1 MHDLPGKSRR
11 RKGRRERGMVF
22 RVSAVF
28 AGEPEQVSLPR
39 GVGDAPPFPSSP
51 PELKLPPNPSLV

>member
-1 MHDLPGKSRR
+1 
-11 RKGRRERGMVF
+11 MVF
-22 RVSAVF
+22 RVSAEF